1 MLRFLSFL
9 STIKANGSRFDQ
21 VKHDTSVKA
30 RQYYP
35 KYEHKFC
42 LTLMLKICKEICVSL
57 NDKEDERIDK
67 QKVCLMSVVNYFK
80 KRFFPLGL

>member
-1 MLRFLSFL
+1 
-9 STIKANGSRFDQ
+9 
-21 VKHDTSVKA
+21 
-30 RQYYP
+30 
-35 KYEHKFC
+35 
-42 LTLMLKICKEICVSL
+42 MLKICKEICVSL